1 MYDRFYPSSS
11 FECLCWVSLIISP
24 WVESF
29 LINAFSCKVLI
40 HTPSVLFLSGYV
52 WLNYFCMIN
61 SFWASQGSWSPSFL
75 CPHPPNSWCL
85 FTSLLSYEYFY
96 LHSNEFLLACCVNR
110 QRRRKVMS
118 EGDSEDDH
126 QEEWLPQQQTG
137 KHSCLTFCGCSLLLA
152 SYFNFAFLAVCVEF
166 SFMQVQ
172 QCHWLAQ
179 SILEAV
185 VVMISPGDYLM
196 CTIWI
201 VNTKFFAAINRSYFN
216 FQYLVFIVFD
226 IAHV

>member
-1 MYDRFYPSSS
+1 MAKLLLHDQQLLSFSGLLIAFLPLSSS
-11 FECLCWVSLIISP
+11 SQFLVFVHILIIL
-24 WVESF
+24 WVF
-29 LINAFSCKVLI
+29 
-40 HTPSVLFLSGYV
+40 
-52 WLNYFCMIN
+52 
-61 SFWASQGSWSPSFL
+61 
-75 CPHPPNSWCL
+75 
-85 FTSLLSYEYFY
+85 FY

>member
-1 MYDRFYPSSS
+1 MAKLLLHDQQLLSFSGLLIAFLPLSSS
-11 FECLCWVSLIISP
+11 SQFLVFVHILIIL
-24 WVESF
+24 WVF
-29 LINAFSCKVLI
+29 FTFI
-40 HTPSVLFLSGYV
+40 P
-52 WLNYFCMIN
+52 MN
-61 SFWASQGSWSPSFL
+61 SFWLVVW
-75 CPHPPNSWCL
+75 
-85 FTSLLSYEYFY
+85 
-96 LHSNEFLLACCVNR
+96 
-110 QRRRKVMS
+110 
-118 EGDSEDDH
+118 
-126 QEEWLPQQQTG
+126 TG
-137 KHSCLTFCGCSLLLA
+137 KEDGKSCQKVTVRMTIRKNDCRSNRPVNTHVWLSVVASLLLA

>member
-1 MYDRFYPSSS
+1 MAKLLLHDQQLLSFSGLLIAFLPLSSS
-11 FECLCWVSLIISP
+11 S
-24 WVESF
+24 
-29 LINAFSCKVLI
+29 
-40 HTPSVLFLSGYV
+40 LFLFV
-52 WLNYFCMIN
+52 
-61 SFWASQGSWSPSFL
+61 
-75 CPHPPNSWCL
+75 CL
-85 FTSLLSYEYFY
+85 DPYYLMSIFY

-137 KHSCLTFCGCSLLLA
+137 KPLHLTFSGCSLLLA
-152 SYFNFAFLAVCVEF
+152 SYFNLPFLAVCVEF
-166 SFMQVQ
+166 LFMQVQ
-172 QCHWLAQ
+172 QCHWLAE

-196 CTIWI
+196 CTIWT
-201 VNTKFFAAINRSYFN
+201 VNTKFFEAINRSYFN